1 MRVTPN
7 HLRLG
12 EDATELH
19 EKTFHSVASI
29 VRPVGNYTA
38 TIQITVDGRV
48 QNDTVSL
55 VTGSGDLIGTTFVIG
70 TSLIGSTGGTTI
82 VPTPVGDRGRAIQV
96 EWSKAGVNE
105 DLELYGYAV
114 LYTAAELMSLETT

>member
-1 MRVTPN
+1 M
-7 HLRLG
+7 
-12 EDATELH
+12 
-19 EKTFHSVASI
+19 
-29 VRPVGNYTA
+29 GNYTA